1 MQQPV
6 NKERT
11 ENRWNFTTML
21 DDLNFADDI
30 ALLSSINNEPSP
42 VQDTKLEDNSAKKGC
57 KWMPIKCKRAESEQ
71 QERNQTG
78 DRK

>member
-6 NKERT
+6 KEERT

-30 ALLSSINNEPSP
+30 SLLSSINNEPSP
-42 VQDTKLEDNSAKKGC
+42 VQDTKLEDNSAKKGVRLNAN
-57 KWMPIKCKRAESEQ
+57 KCKRAESEQ

>member
-1 MQQPV
+1 MQQSV
-6 NKERT
+6 TEERT

-42 VQDTKLEDNSAKKGC
+42 VQDTKTTQQKGVQLNAK
-57 KWMPIKCKRAESEQ
+57 KCKRAESEQ

>member
-1 MQQPV
+1 MQQSV
-6 NKERT
+6 TEERT

-42 VQDTKLEDNSAKKGC
+42 VQDTKLEDNSAKKGVRLNAN
-57 KWMPIKCKRAESEQ
+57 KCKRAESEQ